1 LRLRKRQKR
10 SEKFS
15 QGGSL
20 DEDTLMPT
28 RLEAFRDMVKKNPSN
43 VLARFGLANEAM
55 KEGLW
60 DEAREHYELYLAS
73 HDDEGNAY
81 GRLAEAYERLGRND
95 DARAMLHR
103 GIEAAQRHGHPGMA
117 QELELR
123 LDELA

>member
-1 LRLRKRQKR
+1 MTSRL
-10 SEKFS
+10 
-15 QGGSL
+15 
-20 DEDTLMPT
+20 D
-28 RLEAFRDMVKKNPSN
+28 AFRAMVAKNPAN
-43 VLARFGLANEAM
+43 AMARFGLANEAM

-60 DEAREHYELYLAS
+60 EEAREHYESYLGM

-95 DARAMLHR
+95 DARAALHR
-103 GIEAAQRHGHPGMA
+103 GIAAANRFGHPGMA

>member
-1 LRLRKRQKR
+1 
-10 SEKFS
+10 
-15 QGGSL
+15 
-20 DEDTLMPT
+20 MPT
-28 RLEAFRDMVKKNPSN
+28 RLETFRDMVRKNPSN
-43 VLARFGLANEAM
+43 ALAHFGLANEAM

-95 DARAMLHR
+95 DARAALHR
-103 GIEAAQRHGHPGMA
+103 GIDAAKRFGHPGMA